1 MAASIGEQLRL
12 AREARGIGL
21 REICDQTRISVH
33 YLEAIEA
40 DDYKRLPGGVFNR
53 SFIKAYAKCV
63 GYDEREAIEGYTR
76 YLREHGDEVADEVNT
91 HPMHSKVYTDTPATR
106 SPVLTVVLAI
116 LILAILT
123 AAALAALH
131 WFQKRAANQLF
142 APTQQQVNAVLFAP
156 KERYVYSFRTKPVV
170 PLRQERDVN
179 AAALLHRTPN
189 GVTRFLFRDYK
200 HLAPDRA
207 ATPYTTKNALR
218 AESRFVAPKERHV
231 YSQRVEKSFGSA
243 RSEMLCYALSQT
255 HTPMYND
262 LTTATTDLRAHD
274 HSRYF

>member
-1 MAASIGEQLRL
+1 LEMAASIGEQLRL

-40 DDYKRLPGGVFNR
+40 NDYKRLPGGVFNR

-76 YLREHGDEVADEVNT
+76 YLREHGGELTDEVST
-91 HPMHSKVYTDTPATR
+91 HPMQSKVYTDTPATR

-131 WFQKRAANQLF
+131 WFQKRS
-142 APTQQQVNAVLFAP
+142 QVT
-156 KERYVYSFRTKPVV
+156 S
-170 PLRQERDVN
+170 
-179 AAALLHRTPN
+179 PN
-189 GVTRFLFRDYK
+189 
-200 HLAPDRA
+200 
-207 ATPYTTKNALR
+207 
-218 AESRFVAPKERHV
+218 
-231 YSQRVEKSFGSA
+231 
-243 RSEMLCYALSQT
+243 SEVFFALSQN
-255 HTPMYND
+255 HAAMYND
-262 LTTATTDLRAHD
+262 LTSATTDLGAHD